1 MGTCEL
7 PGSGSLLRF
16 TMEGETVLMEA
27 TGEED
32 DEDGD
37 EDDDEDAPGDGTT
50 DDIGDGRCRRSGE
63 QLKTVLSSAS
73 FVFNTGGTEEEGGDR
88 VGLLGKFVSVT
99 DFARM
104 TIL

>member
-37 EDDDEDAPGDGTT
+37 EDDDKDAPGDGTT
-50 DDIGDGRCRRSGE
+50 DEIGDG
-63 QLKTVLSSAS
+63 
-73 FVFNTGGTEEEGGDR
+73 
-88 VGLLGKFVSVT
+88 
-99 DFARM
+99 
-104 TIL
+104 